1 MSFAHKV
8 VPWFR
13 QWKGCTLPLNERQN
27 FFFFGPYC
35 FVQRL
40 PSDLLSKLNLRGKFF
55 NKIVRA
61 VSGTKGCELN
71 D

>member
-1 MSFAHKV
+1 MEGLYVA
-8 VPWFR
+8 
-13 QWKGCTLPLNERQN
+13 NERQN
-27 FFFFGPYC
+27 FFFAPYC
-35 FVQRL
+35 FVEKL

>member
-13 QWKGCTLPLNERQN
+13 QWKGCTLQQNERQN
-27 FFFFGPYC
+27 FFFAPYC
-35 FVQRL
+35 FVEKL

-61 VSGTKGCELN
+61 VSASTKGCELN